1 MALPPPGTSPSRPGG
16 GAVALAALLWLVGVE
31 PLVEKADALERRVS
45 KQEMNLQWMQKT
57 SAEIIRLRGQD
68 AANLAPPRS
77 GSLLTMV
84 DRSAKK
90 TGISQAVKRIEPT
103 SDGGVQVWLE
113 GATFDNLLLWLGDLR
128 GKGADATSISIE
140 RQQTAGRVN
149 AKATLGWL

>member
-1 MALPPPGTSPSRPGG
+1 VGKTRRTWRP
-16 GAVALAALLWLVGVE
+16 
-31 PLVEKADALERRVS
+31 
-45 KQEMNLQWMQKT
+45 
-57 SAEIIRLRGQD
+57 
-68 AANLAPPRS
+68 PPRS

-103 SDGGVQVWLE
+103 SGGGVQVWLE